1 MNVKTLIIT
10 FMIMI
15 MWGFGLGCFIKN
27 KRIYELEQINNQLRL
42 EYDEL
47 KLKYHEL
54 DWEVT
59 GCYYTLNRTEEYCH
73 ANKGL

>member
-1 MNVKTLIIT
+1 MDKKIILILMLGMA
-10 FMIMI
+10 F
-15 MWGFGLGCFIKN
+15 GFGFGSLLKN
-27 KRIYELEQINNQLRL
+27 KRINELEYINNQLRL